1 MEHDTGRQPTPT
13 PEQPHRPLPQ
23 GYRQGII
30 TAITVLLGFSLAF
43 FRFWGF
49 EASGEWAAR
58 SIIAAGT
65 LVAAVL
71 LQIVA
76 LVRSLRL
83 EDDDPN
89 EYRKTVLWFTTSA
102 VVLLIGLLIATLVFA
117 GTPETKSI
125 VSPVVRAQTPNHAY
139 ERINTV
145 KVGQLVGTDR
155 PRSAYADCSRHL

>member
-1 MEHDTGRQPTPT
+1 MEENPKRQPVPP
-13 PEQPHRPLPQ
+13 PERQQRPLPQ

-49 EASGEWAAR
+49 EASGEWTSR

-65 LVAAVL
+65 LVIAVL

-83 EDDDPN
+83 EDDDPH
-89 EYRKTVLWFTTSA
+89 EYRKTVMWFTTSA
-102 VVLLIGLLIATLVFA
+102 VVLLVGLLIATVVFS
-117 GTPETKSI
+117 GTPE
-125 VSPVVRAQTPNHAY
+125 R
-139 ERINTV
+139 
-145 KVGQLVGTDR
+145 G
-155 PRSAYADCSRHL
+155 

>member
-1 MEHDTGRQPTPT
+1 MSEHDTVTDRRAPGAEHQPAVPD
-13 PEQPHRPLPQ
+13 
-23 GYRQGII
+23 GYRQGLI

-49 EASGEWAAR
+49 EASGEWTAR
-58 SIIAAGT
+58 SIIAAAP
-65 LVAAVL
+65 LVAAIV

-102 VVLLIGLLIATLVFA
+102 VVLLSGLLIATLAFA
-117 GTPETKSI
+117 GMPETK
-125 VSPVVRAQTPNHAY
+125 
-139 ERINTV
+139 
-145 KVGQLVGTDR
+145 
-155 PRSAYADCSRHL
+155 

>member
-58 SIIAAGT
+58 SIIAAAT
-65 LVAAVL
+65 LVVAVL

-102 VVLLIGLLIATLVFA
+102 VVLLIGLLTATVVFA
-117 GTPETKSI
+117 GTPETKS
-125 VSPVVRAQTPNHAY
+125 SPSGCRAPDAQP
-139 ERINTV
+139 RI
-145 KVGQLVGTDR
+145 R
-155 PRSAYADCSRHL
+155 ADHGDGWTTRRK

>member
-1 MEHDTGRQPTPT
+1 MEDEPGRQPTPT
-13 PEQPHRPLPQ
+13 PEPQHRPLPQ

-49 EASGEWAAR
+49 EASGEWSAR

-65 LVAAVL
+65 LVIAVL

-83 EDDDPN
+83 EDDDPH
-89 EYRKTVLWFTTSA
+89 EYRKTVMWFTTSA
-102 VVLLIGLLIATLVFA
+102 VVLLIGLLFASVVFA
-117 GTPETKSI
+117 GTREPK
-125 VSPVVRAQTPNHAY
+125 
-139 ERINTV
+139 
-145 KVGQLVGTDR
+145 
-155 PRSAYADCSRHL
+155 

>member
-1 MEHDTGRQPTPT
+1 MEEDQIPQRQPPQ
-13 PEQPHRPLPQ
+13 ERQHRAVSE

-49 EASGEWAAR
+49 EASGAWTAQ
-58 SIIAAGT
+58 SIIAAG
-65 LVAAVL
+65 AMMMAVL

-89 EYRKTVLWFTTSA
+89 EYRKTVMWFTTSV
-102 VVLLIGLLIATLVFA
+102 VVLLIALLFAT
-117 GTPETKSI
+117 I
-125 VSPVVRAQTPNHAY
+125 SP
-139 ERINTV
+139 
-145 KVGQLVGTDR
+145 L
-155 PRSAYADCSRHL
+155 

>member
-1 MEHDTGRQPTPT
+1 MEEDPGRQSTPT
-13 PEQPHRPLPQ
+13 PERQHRPLPQ

-49 EASGEWAAR
+49 EASGEWAPP
-58 SIIAAGT
+58 SIIAAAT
-65 LVAAVL
+65 LVVAVL

-89 EYRKTVLWFTTSA
+89 EYRKTVMWFTTSA
-102 VVLLIGLLIATLVFA
+102 VVLLIGLLISTVVFA
-117 GTPETKSI
+117 GTSEPK
-125 VSPVVRAQTPNHAY
+125 
-139 ERINTV
+139 
-145 KVGQLVGTDR
+145 
-155 PRSAYADCSRHL
+155 